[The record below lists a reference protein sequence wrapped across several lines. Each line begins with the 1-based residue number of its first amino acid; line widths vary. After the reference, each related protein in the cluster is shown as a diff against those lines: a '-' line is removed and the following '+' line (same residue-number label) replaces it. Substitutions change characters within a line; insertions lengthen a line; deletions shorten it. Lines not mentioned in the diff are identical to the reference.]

1 MQTAGSLCDRLLV
14 IASHP
19 FDFKNS
25 NFLSIPN
32 GAWIRKKSL
41 SHLALDL
48 FAGDF
53 AHRTIRS
60 ASWRC
65 EIRSLRFAKNTKNV
79 SHHGTKNMSDF
90 IRIDYSILS
99 VTELVTASL
108 AGDRDAFGELFQRH
122 ERQVFAIAY
131 RRLSD
136 RDEADEMVQEVFIQA
151 WRKLSQLSQAEAFS
165 GWLRQITVRMSI
177 NRGTRRAKLAFI
189 DQEILEAT
197 AESGQDA
204 QAELVREETRK
215 RLHEQLAQLKEL
227 DRATLVAYY
236 IEEQSMLQMAEHFGA
251 PVGTIKR
258 RLHTARQRL
267 AVACQDL
274 AAC

>member
-1 MQTAGSLCDRLLV
+1 MTQ
-14 IASHP
+14 IIH
-19 FDFKNS
+19 
-25 NFLSIPN
+25 
-32 GAWIRKKSL
+32 
-41 SHLALDL
+41 
-48 FAGDF
+48 
-53 AHRTIRS
+53 
-60 ASWRC
+60 
-65 EIRSLRFAKNTKNV
+65 
-79 SHHGTKNMSDF
+79 
-90 IRIDYSILS
+90 IDYSVLS
-99 VTELVTASL
+99 IAELVQAAL

-122 ERQVFAIAY
+122 EKQIFAVAY

-136 RDEADEMVQEVFIQA
+136 RDEADELVQDVFIQA
-151 WRKLSQLSQAEAFS
+151 WRKLGQLSQAEAFA
-165 GWLRQITVRMSI
+165 GWLRQITVRMAI

-197 AESGQDA
+197 AQTQQDVESA
-204 QAELVREETRK
+204 LVREETRK

-236 IEEQSMLQMAEHFGA
+236 IDQQSMIQMAEHFGA

-267 AVACQDL
+267 AEACQDL

>member
-1 MQTAGSLCDRLLV
+1 MAQ
-14 IASHP
+14 II
-19 FDFKNS
+19 K
-25 NFLSIPN
+25 
-32 GAWIRKKSL
+32 
-41 SHLALDL
+41 
-48 FAGDF
+48 
-53 AHRTIRS
+53 
-60 ASWRC
+60 
-65 EIRSLRFAKNTKNV
+65 
-79 SHHGTKNMSDF
+79 
-90 IRIDYSILS
+90 IDYSVLS
-99 VTELVTASL
+99 IAELVQAAL

-122 ERQVFAIAY
+122 EKQIFAVAY

-136 RDEADEMVQEVFIQA
+136 RDEADELVQDVFIQA
-151 WRKLSQLSQAEAFS
+151 WRKLGQLSQAEAFA
-165 GWLRQITVRMSI
+165 GWLRQITVRMAI

-197 AESGQDA
+197 AQTQQDVESA
-204 QAELVREETRK
+204 LVREETRK

-236 IEEQSMLQMAEHFGA
+236 IDQQSMIQMAEHFGA

-267 AVACQDL
+267 AEACQDL

>member
-1 MQTAGSLCDRLLV
+1 MQTARSLRDRLLV
-14 IASHP
+14 IAFHP

-32 GAWIRKKSL
+32 GSWIRKKSL
-41 SHLALDL
+41 SHLALDP
-48 FAGDF
+48 FADDS
-53 AHRTIRS
+53 AHRWIRS
-60 ASWRC
+60 APWRC
-65 EIRSLRFAKNTKNV
+65 EIRSLRFSTNTKNAL
-79 SHHGTKNMSDF
+79 HHGAKNMSDF
-90 IRIDYSILS
+90 NRIDYSIHS
-99 VTELVTASL
+99 VAELVAASL

-177 NRGTRRAKLAFI
+177 NRGTRRAKLALI

>member
-1 MQTAGSLCDRLLV
+1 MAQISQ
-14 IASHP
+14 
-19 FDFKNS
+19 
-25 NFLSIPN
+25 
-32 GAWIRKKSL
+32 
-41 SHLALDL
+41 
-48 FAGDF
+48 
-53 AHRTIRS
+53 
-60 ASWRC
+60 
-65 EIRSLRFAKNTKNV
+65 
-79 SHHGTKNMSDF
+79 
-90 IRIDYSILS
+90 IDYSVLT
-99 VTELVTASL
+99 VAQLVAAAL

-122 ERQVFAIAY
+122 EKQVFAVAY

-136 RDEADEMVQEVFIQA
+136 RDEADELVQDVFIQA
-151 WRKLSQLSQAEAFS
+151 WRKLGQLSQAEAFA
-165 GWLRQITVRMSI
+165 GWLRQITVRMAI

-197 AESGQDA
+197 AQTQQDVESA
-204 QAELVREETRK
+204 LVREETRK

-236 IEEQSMLQMAEHFGA
+236 IDQQSMIQMAEHFGA

-267 AVACQDL
+267 AEACQDL

>member
-1 MQTAGSLCDRLLV
+1 MAQ
-14 IASHP
+14 IIH
-19 FDFKNS
+19 
-25 NFLSIPN
+25 
-32 GAWIRKKSL
+32 
-41 SHLALDL
+41 
-48 FAGDF
+48 
-53 AHRTIRS
+53 
-60 ASWRC
+60 
-65 EIRSLRFAKNTKNV
+65 
-79 SHHGTKNMSDF
+79 
-90 IRIDYSILS
+90 IDYSVLS
-99 VTELVTASL
+99 IAELVQAAL

-122 ERQVFAIAY
+122 EKQIFAVAY

-136 RDEADEMVQEVFIQA
+136 RDEADELVQDVFIQA
-151 WRKLSQLSQAEAFS
+151 WRKLGQLSQAEAFA
-165 GWLRQITVRMSI
+165 GWLRQITVRMAI

-197 AESGQDA
+197 AQTQQDVESA
-204 QAELVREETRK
+204 LVREETRK

-236 IEEQSMLQMAEHFGA
+236 IDQQSMIQMAEHFGA

-267 AVACQDL
+267 AEACQDL

>member
-1 MQTAGSLCDRLLV
+1 MAQ
-14 IASHP
+14 I
-19 FDFKNS
+19 
-25 NFLSIPN
+25 IQ
-32 GAWIRKKSL
+32 
-41 SHLALDL
+41 
-48 FAGDF
+48 
-53 AHRTIRS
+53 
-60 ASWRC
+60 
-65 EIRSLRFAKNTKNV
+65 
-79 SHHGTKNMSDF
+79 
-90 IRIDYSILS
+90 IDYSVLS
-99 VTELVTASL
+99 IAELVQAAL

-122 ERQVFAIAY
+122 EKQIFAVAY

-136 RDEADEMVQEVFIQA
+136 RDEADELVQDVFIQA
-151 WRKLSQLSQAEAFS
+151 WRKLGQLSQAEAFA
-165 GWLRQITVRMSI
+165 GWLRQITVRMAI

-197 AESGQDA
+197 AQTQQDVESA
-204 QAELVREETRK
+204 LVREETRK

-236 IEEQSMLQMAEHFGA
+236 IDQQSMIQMAEHFGA

-267 AVACQDL
+267 AEACQDL

>member
-1 MQTAGSLCDRLLV
+1 
-14 IASHP
+14 
-19 FDFKNS
+19 
-25 NFLSIPN
+25 
-32 GAWIRKKSL
+32 
-41 SHLALDL
+41 
-48 FAGDF
+48 
-53 AHRTIRS
+53 
-60 ASWRC
+60 
-65 EIRSLRFAKNTKNV
+65 
-79 SHHGTKNMSDF
+79 MSDF
-90 IRIDYSILS
+90 NRIDYSIHS
-99 VTELVTASL
+99 VAELVAASL

-136 RDEADEMVQEVFIQA
+136 RDEADEMVQDVFIQA

-197 AESGQDA
+197 AEPGQDA